1 VQRPRLEVTGTAT
14 LTLRLSDAD
23 RSRAAV
29 QLRDACV
36 DGKLTVE
43 ELSQRLESAYS
54 ARTIAELAPVLD
66 DLAPSPAESRQLAPW
81 WSRAA
86 ALLVDGCILTGTALL
101 AGLPFAAVGRPQWLV
116 TGVLV
121 ALPLSLAYFTVA
133 HGGPRGQT
141 VGDYVNDIA
150 VKSDALRTGIGGR
163 ASYGQAFGR
172 TLMVGLFLG
181 LFLVGGFLD
190 FFWPLWDR
198 RRQAWHDKVAG
209 TIVVRTAPRLQ
220 SPAEPM

>member
-1 VQRPRLEVTGTAT
+1 
-14 LTLRLSDAD
+14 LSDAD

-43 ELSQRLESAYS
+43 ELSERLESAYT
-54 ARTIAELAPVLD
+54 ARTIAELAPVLHD
-66 DLAPSPAESRQLAPW
+66 IAPAQATSPRLAPW

-86 ALLVDGCILTGTALL
+86 ALLVDGCILTGAVLV
-101 AGLPFAAVGRPQWLV
+101 AGFPFAAFGWSEWPLAASIVS
-116 TGVLV
+116 
-121 ALPLSLAYFTVA
+121 LPLSLAYFTVA
-133 HGGPRGQT
+133 HGSRRGQT

-150 VKSDALRTGIGGR
+150 VKSDALRTGVGGR

-181 LFLVGGFLD
+181 FFVFGGFLD

-209 TIVVRTAPRLQ
+209 TIVVRLSSRLRR
-220 SPAEPM
+220 

>member
-1 VQRPRLEVTGTAT
+1 V
-14 LTLRLSDAD
+14 
-23 RSRAAV
+23 
-29 QLRDACV
+29 
-36 DGKLTVE
+36 
-43 ELSQRLESAYS
+43 
-54 ARTIAELAPVLD
+54 
-66 DLAPSPAESRQLAPW
+66 
-81 WSRAA
+81 
-86 ALLVDGCILTGTALL
+86 
-101 AGLPFAAVGRPQWLV
+101 
-116 TGVLV
+116 
-121 ALPLSLAYFTVA
+121 YFTVA

-150 VKSDALRTGIGGR
+150 VESDALRTGIGGR

-209 TIVVRTAPRLQ
+209 TVVVRTAPRLRR
-220 SPAEPM
+220 